1 MLNRFLKHYRALAKY
16 HQSRGI
22 LQWAIKPRFHVP
34 WSSLCWI
41 CVLYK
46 YPNNYHKGL
55 LEKYNKG
62 VRACFRTLGHTEP
75 WFASI
80 SKVFCDLNLAMYK
93 TQYNC
98 RFFHTYMDEDM
109 IGTCKGLAKRVHR
122 RLLELRLL
130 GRFLLRLR
138 SYRPKVVRK
147 ALICAGNGCWRV
159 LTWPSKSHMWFPKKS
174 RKFMFT
180 NVASWGYGAI

>member
-1 MLNRFLKHYRALAKY
+1 MSHFNWPRDVIAPWWVQQSQMERASALCTGLSQKMVARIHINVPQVIYGLRSMYRSRYNVRHY
-16 HQSRGI
+16 
-22 LQWAIKPRFHVP
+22 
-34 WSSLCWI
+34 
-41 CVLYK
+41 
-46 YPNNYHKGL
+46 
-55 LEKYNKG
+55 
-62 VRACFRTLGHTEP
+62 
-75 WFASI
+75 
-80 SKVFCDLNLAMYK
+80 
-93 TQYNC
+93 
-98 RFFHTYMDEDM
+98 HTYMDEDM

-138 SYRPKVVRK
+138 SYRPKVVIK